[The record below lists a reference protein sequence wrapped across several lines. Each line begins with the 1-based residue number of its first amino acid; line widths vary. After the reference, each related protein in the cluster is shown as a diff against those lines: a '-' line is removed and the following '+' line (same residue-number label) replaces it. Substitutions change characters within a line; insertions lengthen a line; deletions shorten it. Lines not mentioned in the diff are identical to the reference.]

1 MRWLRHNDD
10 TGDSF
15 LCLLLS
21 FGRYSHASMVS
32 IRPVPTKATRR
43 FNWSA
48 STSTSMKPQVS
59 HHWTV
64 KATRVSW
71 WRHQM
76 ETFSA
81 LLAICAGNS
90 PVTGEFPAQRPVT
103 RSFDV
108 FFDLRLNRQLSKQ
121 WGRWWFETLPRSLW
135 RHCNVSIHVDG
146 LMQTKCYSIAFFYAW
161 SFRYSISH
169 EIYPWSYFALFVVV
183 ILLFLIHSHS
193 WFKPHS

>member
-1 MRWLRHNDD
+1 MRKNRYIQLCVDCD
-10 TGDSF
+10 TTTTLAIVF
-15 LCLLLS
+15 LCLHLS

-59 HHWTV
+59 HNWTV

-81 LLAICAGNS
+81 LLAFCAGKS
-90 PVTGEFPAQRPVT
+90 PVTGEFPAQKPVT

-121 WGRWWFETLPRSLW
+121 WGDAGDLR
-135 RHCNVSIHVDG
+135 
-146 LMQTKCYSIAFFYAW
+146 
-161 SFRYSISH
+161 RYRAH
-169 EIYPWSYFALFVVV
+169 YDV
-183 ILLFLIHSHS
+183 IVMSAYM
-193 WFKPHS
+193 WMA